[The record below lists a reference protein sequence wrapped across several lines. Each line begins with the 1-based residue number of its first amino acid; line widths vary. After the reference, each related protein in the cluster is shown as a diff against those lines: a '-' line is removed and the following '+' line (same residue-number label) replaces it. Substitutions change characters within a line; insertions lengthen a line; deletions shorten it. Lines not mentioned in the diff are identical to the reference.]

1 VVQSAAKQ
9 GNQDAIKNRKLVAQL
24 MTPARI
30 DEALRFCGRLEVEK
44 TALRCGF
51 RAATRCVGRK
61 AERVAGVPQPGG
73 DENSGVCRLRTIQ
86 VSRGEAVLPLHLA
99 TGQRARADR
108 PMDRPSGLQPSPGP
122 DIKVRY
128 HARTDVP
135 VRVRIPAGLP
145 RIEFSGTAVVAP
157 ATAPINRPGDEPEAN
172 DHPVDIRLA
181 RRFCQSRFSRSP
193 SHDEGRAS

>member
-1 VVQSAAKQ
+1 
-9 GNQDAIKNRKLVAQL
+9 

-61 AERVAGVPQPGG
+61 AERVAGAPQPGG

-157 ATAPINRPGDEPEAN
+157 ATAPIITPRDCAPKRMTILPIYALHGVFARVASAAPLHMMKDELHEHPLPRKADRSHCRP
-172 DHPVDIRLA
+172 L
-181 RRFCQSRFSRSP
+181 
-193 SHDEGRAS
+193 